1 MKNIAAIL
9 PSHGRSPFPKM
20 PNDDATPQKEAGN
33 LRKTKLVGKASM
45 DGTMS
50 PSVP

>member
-33 LRKTKLVGKASM
+33 LRKTKSVGKASM
-45 DGTMS
+45 DGTMNS
-50 PSVP
+50 TVP